1 MLNYMRTF
9 YIHCEPHSYNDM
21 FASVIENGAFIWT
34 LSEDIYLFWGF
45 IIIFIVIFWRI
56 GKKDKKKDDV
66 KSQSDSDMACIFD
79 EVDAIEPEY
88 DENIDSS
95 ELSSDIDFNN
105 AFNDFDLIQDVKHAI
120 TSEQLCCNDSATVEE
135 DDPIVFDIDCLN
147 TKEKRD
153 DVYIQP
159 SSPPLLSS
167 SRRSISNARTVTRHE
182 QPQSAAPKAE
192 PKADPVPAKREIERR
207 SLERDYWKRRC
218 GTKQPNVSS
227 TSKKSVVP
235 KELSTTEQRQ
245 LEKRFVSVP
254 NTQAVLPI
262 PASTSENQRRQKPLS
277 LSCENTIVENS
288 DLNDQQKQAVLT
300 TETPLLIIAGPGSG
314 KSKTLIERTIHLIV
328 DKKVPAENILL
339 ATFTEKAAKELITR
353 ISNRALELGV
363 TVNISDMLIGTLHS
377 IFLRILDEYRQ
388 YTPLKRN
395 YRKLDAFEQQYLIY
409 MRHERFVDVEGIDWL
424 INSMAMS
431 YWSSAKTIS
440 SLVDK
445 VAEDNIDLDLLAK
458 CNDEKLR
465 ALAEVTRI
473 YRAILEEENAIDFS
487 LIQTYFWNLLKNDKI
502 LEELRRRIRYI
513 MIDEYQDTNV
523 VQEQILLKIAA
534 QHHRICVV
542 GDDDQALYRFRGA
555 TVENILRFQEK
566 FPSECQKIELFK
578 NYRSHYDI
586 IDFYNRWMNNTWK
599 KGQESGSWIKDGVR
613 YRHEKIIENAGAQT
627 PLTAPYSG
635 VVTVMG
641 GNLDDWFENI
651 YRFIEKLKVN
661 CKISDYNQ
669 VTVLA
674 RSVKNDNI
682 TALADYLESR
692 GIPVFSPRSG
702 LFFERREI
710 RIAVGA
716 LVSLFQ
722 DVLTFS
728 DWYDEQRHHYIAS
741 YPQECLNLFAR
752 ELHKE
757 QQKHR
762 PFLRWLSHTK
772 EVLNDVNCNVN
783 YSFSKLFYSFIQFP
797 LFRDLVSVDL
807 KSGINDLRPAYN
819 LALFIQLVS
828 KYEIIHRITS
838 IQRAGLRKTVDRFFN
853 IYLQNLYNG
862 GLSEFEDFDMPTPS
876 GCVSIMTI
884 HQAKGLEFP
893 VTCIASLGDIPRKER
908 NDIDDAIALEYH
920 KRKPYEPVERIK
932 YYDFWR
938 RYYTA
943 FSRARNLL
951 VLTGIDNATTR
962 QKRERFSPS
971 RYFQKIYKDVPSA
984 CHLLSTQIDAL
995 QIDEVPSAHIKQ
1007 VYSFTEHILAYEN
1020 CPVQYKFF
1028 RELNYPQVSTN
1039 AIMLGMLVH
1048 QTIEDVHREV
1058 LQGHPEHITHAS
1070 IDAWLHDNYRQL
1082 RQNTGHSINESG
1094 LDVIFKHVNHYVE
1107 YAKNDWAKI
1116 RDAAVPVVMMQ
1127 PNFILEGNIDLI
1139 RNEGDSIEIFN
1150 FKTEKK
1156 PDPTTKDGS
1165 ELLRRYKRQLDI
1177 YANIAEKRYGLRVS
1191 RMHLFYTG
1199 TQSESPFISYDYNAS
1214 EVPQAISEVANIVER
1229 IENKDF
1235 RMPATNHCQQLC
1247 AKCDLKHFCDPSS
1260 NPCDI

>member
-1 MLNYMRTF
+1 MPAKRPVVQSAAPKS
-9 YIHCEPHSYNDM
+9 EPK
-21 FASVIENGAFIWT
+21 A
-34 LSEDIYLFWGF
+34 
-45 IIIFIVIFWRI
+45 
-56 GKKDKKKDDV
+56 
-66 KSQSDSDMACIFD
+66 
-79 EVDAIEPEY
+79 
-88 DENIDSS
+88 
-95 ELSSDIDFNN
+95 
-105 AFNDFDLIQDVKHAI
+105 
-120 TSEQLCCNDSATVEE
+120 
-135 DDPIVFDIDCLN
+135 DPVPA
-147 TKEKRD
+147 KRP
-153 DVYIQP
+153 V
-159 SSPPLLSS
+159 
-167 SRRSISNARTVTRHE
+167 V
-182 QPQSAAPKAE
+182 QSAAPKAE
-192 PKADPVPAKREIERR
+192 PKADPVPAKCEIDSR
-207 SLERDYWKRRC
+207 SSGSDCRNSRC

-424 INSMAMS
+424 INSKAMS

-473 YRAILEEENAIDFS
+473 YRTILEEENAIDFS

-641 GNLDDWFENI
+641 G
-651 YRFIEKLKVN
+651 K
-661 CKISDYNQ
+661 
-669 VTVLA
+669 
-674 RSVKNDNI
+674 
-682 TALADYLESR
+682 SR
-692 GIPVFSPRSG
+692 
-702 LFFERREI
+702 
-710 RIAVGA
+710 
-716 LVSLFQ
+716 
-722 DVLTFS
+722 
-728 DWYDEQRHHYIAS
+728 
-741 YPQECLNLFAR
+741 
-752 ELHKE
+752 
-757 QQKHR
+757 
-762 PFLRWLSHTK
+762 
-772 EVLNDVNCNVN
+772 
-783 YSFSKLFYSFIQFP
+783 
-797 LFRDLVSVDL
+797 
-807 KSGINDLRPAYN
+807 
-819 LALFIQLVS
+819 
-828 KYEIIHRITS
+828 
-838 IQRAGLRKTVDRFFN
+838 
-853 IYLQNLYNG
+853 
-862 GLSEFEDFDMPTPS
+862 
-876 GCVSIMTI
+876 
-884 HQAKGLEFP
+884 
-893 VTCIASLGDIPRKER
+893 
-908 NDIDDAIALEYH
+908 
-920 KRKPYEPVERIK
+920 
-932 YYDFWR
+932 
-938 RYYTA
+938 
-943 FSRARNLL
+943 
-951 VLTGIDNATTR
+951 
-962 QKRERFSPS
+962 
-971 RYFQKIYKDVPSA
+971 
-984 CHLLSTQIDAL
+984 
-995 QIDEVPSAHIKQ
+995 
-1007 VYSFTEHILAYEN
+1007 
-1020 CPVQYKFF
+1020 
-1028 RELNYPQVSTN
+1028 
-1039 AIMLGMLVH
+1039 
-1048 QTIEDVHREV
+1048 
-1058 LQGHPEHITHAS
+1058 
-1070 IDAWLHDNYRQL
+1070 
-1082 RQNTGHSINESG
+1082 
-1094 LDVIFKHVNHYVE
+1094 
-1107 YAKNDWAKI
+1107 
-1116 RDAAVPVVMMQ
+1116 
-1127 PNFILEGNIDLI
+1127 
-1139 RNEGDSIEIFN
+1139 
-1150 FKTEKK
+1150 
-1156 PDPTTKDGS
+1156 
-1165 ELLRRYKRQLDI
+1165 
-1177 YANIAEKRYGLRVS
+1177 
-1191 RMHLFYTG
+1191 
-1199 TQSESPFISYDYNAS
+1199 
-1214 EVPQAISEVANIVER
+1214 
-1229 IENKDF
+1229 
-1235 RMPATNHCQQLC
+1235 
-1247 AKCDLKHFCDPSS
+1247 
-1260 NPCDI
+1260 